1 MGRGLKTEPCETN
14 ESADAPKREPV
25 FLEACRSPK
34 KKTPQQE
41 SDVREDRQ
49 GPDSS
54 GLCGQCVVK
63 GQIWRGGFGLEGGG
77 IYSSRERKVTV

>member
-25 FLEACRSPK
+25 FLEACRYKKKK
-34 KKTPQQE
+34 KKTQQK
-41 SDVREDRQ
+41 SDVREDGQ

-63 GQIWRGGFGLEGGG
+63 GQIWRGRRGDLFQ
-77 IYSSRERKVTV
+77 